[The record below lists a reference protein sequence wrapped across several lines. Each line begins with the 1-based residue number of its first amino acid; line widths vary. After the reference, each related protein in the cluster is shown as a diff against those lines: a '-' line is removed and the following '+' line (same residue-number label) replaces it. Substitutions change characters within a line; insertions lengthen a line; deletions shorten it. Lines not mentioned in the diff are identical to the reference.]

1 MMRKMLCSVFGI
13 LVGVLFLGGTNASS
27 FLFEMGQGSTVAVR
41 GTSNVSGFTCRSTAV
56 VAQGAI
62 WASVQESPALVA
74 FSGAPMQ
81 VVVSSID
88 CGNALMNKDLRSTLK
103 EKNYPAIRFF
113 LQVLKFLPGST
124 RSDGKCMLLVEVAGK
139 KRQVEVPF
147 TYELTNQA
155 MVLKGT
161 VPLAFSQ
168 FGLVPPE
175 RAGGLITVSEQFSV
189 DFSLRFVPLAQE

>member
-1 MMRKMLCSVFGI
+1 MMRKGAATLAGI
-13 LVGVLFLGGTNASS
+13 LVGVLFWGGTGSSS

-41 GTSNVSGFTCRSTAV
+41 GTSNISGFTCRSTAV

-62 WASVQESPALVA
+62 WASVQESPGLVA

-103 EKNYPAIRFF
+103 EKNYPTIRFF

-161 VPLAFSQ
+161 VPLAFSH

-175 RAGGLITVSEQFSV
+175 RAGGLISVAEQFSV